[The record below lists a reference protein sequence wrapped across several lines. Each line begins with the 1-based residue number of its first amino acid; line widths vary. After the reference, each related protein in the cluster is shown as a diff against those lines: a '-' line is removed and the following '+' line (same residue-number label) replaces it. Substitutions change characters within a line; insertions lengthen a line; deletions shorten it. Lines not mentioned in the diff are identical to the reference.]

1 MAGIIIGVIG
11 LITAVIGIIAMAKSR
26 AVNKAFFIGIA
37 LSIIGDAAMAA
48 GATIWFLNNL

>member
-11 LITAVIGIIAMAKSR
+11 LITAVIGVVVMARSR

-48 GATIWFLNNL
+48 GVTMWFLSNF